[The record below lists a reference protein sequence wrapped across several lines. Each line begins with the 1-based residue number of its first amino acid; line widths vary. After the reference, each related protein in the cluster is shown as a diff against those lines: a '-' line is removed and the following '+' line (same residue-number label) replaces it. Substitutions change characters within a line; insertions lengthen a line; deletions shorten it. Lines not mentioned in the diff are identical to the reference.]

1 MATESQNPSSAG
13 AETLSELVARHAREL
28 KILRGAA
35 IDPHAILASAN
46 LAADEIECRI
56 DAAAPVLSETERA
69 ALLALQVMTFN
80 AAADCWPGWE
90 VTPAKEVRS
99 RVDLL
104 GGLDLARRS
113 PVLVHRLNLGAL
125 REGTAH
131 WMVGAYELALGQT
144 NEAVYSFSLAVA
156 CYDAAETPG
165 LAWLARGY
173 IAIAY
178 ETADRARPGGVAG
191 LDEALAAIKTGG
203 FEDAASLR
211 DQLDV
216 ARRVFT

>member
-131 WMVGAYELALGQT
+131 WMVGAYEPLLSARPT
-144 NEAVYSFSLAVA
+144 KRSTHSRWRSLATTQPRHPVLACGSPEAILPLHMRLLIARDLVA
-156 CYDAAETPG
+156 SP
-165 LAWLARGY
+165 AWTRRWLQ
-173 IAIAY
+173 
-178 ETADRARPGGVAG
+178 
-191 LDEALAAIKTGG
+191 
-203 FEDAASLR
+203 LR
-211 DQLDV
+211 LEV
-216 ARRVFT
+216 

>member
-1 MATESQNPSSAG
+1 VPIESENPSSAG
-13 AETLSELVARHAREL
+13 QETLSELVARHDRQL
-28 KILRGAA
+28 KMMRGAA
-35 IDPHAILASAN
+35 IDPHAILVAAT
-46 LAADEIECRI
+46 LAAREIESRI
-56 DAAAPVLSETERA
+56 DAAAPVLSKTERA
-69 ALLALQVMTFN
+69 ALAALQVMTFN

-90 VTPAKEVRS
+90 VTPAKEIRS

-113 PVLVHRLNLGAL
+113 SVLVHRLHLGAL

-144 NEAVYSFSLAVA
+144 DEAVYSFSLALA
-156 CYDAAETPG
+156 RYAAAEAPG

-173 IAIAY
+173 LAIAY
-178 ETADRARPGGVAG
+178 ETADRARPGGVASF
-191 LDEALAAIKTGG
+191 EEVLAEIKAGA
-203 FEDAASLR
+203 FEDAASLG
-211 DQLDV
+211 DQLNI